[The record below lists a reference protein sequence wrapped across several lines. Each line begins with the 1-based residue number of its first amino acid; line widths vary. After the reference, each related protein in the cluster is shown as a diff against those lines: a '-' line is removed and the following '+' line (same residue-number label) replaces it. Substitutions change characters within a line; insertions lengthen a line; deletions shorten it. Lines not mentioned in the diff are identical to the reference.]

1 MSSSCGMVSTAATSL
16 STHSSGVALITHTSR
31 AECRF
36 LTPGIHIPGR
46 ILAWMDACALAT
58 WQTGATRSDSVAAP
72 FNLEFSVAIL
82 REWSAKE
89 KSVQV
94 WHAHAARF
102 TTCWVTK
109 GVGLRYLINRKAHW
123 VGVNSNQDTPYLVC
137 ELFFAALLPVFA
149 YELPVVN

>member
-1 MSSSCGMVSTAATSL
+1 MEAGYLCMATVNVLTLLISMSSSCGMASTAATSL

-36 LTPGIHIPGR
+36 LTPGSHMPGR
-46 ILAWMDACALAT
+46 ILAWIDACALAT

-82 REWSAKE
+82 REWWERS
-89 KSVQV
+89 SLR
-94 WHAHAARF
+94 HAHAARF

-109 GVGLRYLINRKAHW
+109 GWGYGTVQNLINRKARS
-123 VGVNSNQDTPYLVC
+123 VGAN
-137 ELFFAALLPVFA
+137 
-149 YELPVVN
+149 